1 MNKIESLI
9 RSNEVFMDFVNGTRS
24 CMEFRIQGVP
34 IYIFKESI
42 GSSFY
47 YKLPYY
53 ENFDYKKVID
63 FMKQAIPVLSKL
75 IEKEKEDRL
84 YGSACIR

>member
-9 RSNEVFMDFVNGTRS
+9 RSNEVFMDFVKGTRS
-24 CMEFRIQGVP
+24 YMEFCIHGVP
-34 IYIFKESI
+34 ISIFKEDI
-42 GSSFY
+42 GGSFY
-47 YKLPYY
+47 YKLPYCEY
-53 ENFDYKKVID
+53 FDYKEVID

-75 IEKEKEDRL
+75 IEKEREDRL